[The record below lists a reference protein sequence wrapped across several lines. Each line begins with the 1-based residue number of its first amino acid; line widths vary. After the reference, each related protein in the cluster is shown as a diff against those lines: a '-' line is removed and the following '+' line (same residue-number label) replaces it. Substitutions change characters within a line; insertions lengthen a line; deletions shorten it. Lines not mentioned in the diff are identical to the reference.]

1 MDRSGIEAVKARIN
15 ISDVVRRY
23 VDLKPVSGPADLE
36 EPLIMRT
43 GAKVEDVCRK
53 LHRDFV
59 DKFRFARIWGDSV
72 RHEAQRVG
80 LAHTL
85 ADEDILQIVI
95 ER

>member
-1 MDRSGIEAVKARIN
+1 MRI
-15 ISDVVRRY
+15 Y
-23 VDLKPVSGPADLE
+23 LKPVAGPADLD
-36 EPLIMRT
+36 EPLIMRI

-53 LHRDFV
+53 LHRDFL

-80 LAHTL
+80 LHHTL